1 MLFDVERLDP
11 FVDEEA
17 DFWMRV
23 EHCARYLWA
32 ADFLSREGC
41 ASVADLASGRGYG
54 SAMLARA
61 AETVVGAD
69 RDRGSVED
77 AERRY
82 GRAGVT
88 FCCRDFDHAPLR
100 LPGAPF
106 DAVVCFETLE
116 HVRHPRVLLAGIRD
130 VLRDGG
136 RLLLSVPN
144 DRFERVDEN
153 GNNLDPFHLHVFE
166 RGEVLGLL
174 GDTGFRV
181 ERMLGQDMCN
191 RVVSASSS
199 LLEAGLADEGQV
211 RDLVRVSDPRS
222 LVLAARLL
230 GYPDDVAPDESY
242 SRIYV
247 CKRA

>member
-211 RDLVRVSDPRS
+211 RDLVRVSDPCS

>member
-1 MLFDVERLDP
+1 MMKRPIVILALAASAVLVSSCKFFGVNDEAALN
-11 FVDEEA
+11 FAWGEAVD
-17 DFWMRV
+17 
-23 EHCARYLWA
+23 
-32 ADFLSREGC
+32 
-41 ASVADLASGRGYG
+41 ASEQI
-54 SAMLARA
+54 
-61 AETVVGAD
+61 ET
-69 RDRGSVED
+69 RI
-77 AERRY
+77 
-82 GRAGVT
+82 
-88 FCCRDFDHAPLR
+88 
-100 LPGAPF
+100 LPVAPF

-116 HVRHPRVLLAGIRD
+116 HVRHPRVLLAGIHD

>member
-32 ADFLSREGC
+32 ADFLSREEC
-41 ASVADLASGRGYG
+41 VSVADLASGRGYG
-54 SAMLARA
+54 SAMLARTV
-61 AETVVGAD
+61 ETVVGAD

-116 HVRHPRVLLAGIRD
+116 HVRHPRVLLAGIHD

-199 LLEAGLADEGQV
+199 LL
-211 RDLVRVSDPRS
+211 RS
-222 LVLAARLL
+222 GAAR
-230 GYPDDVAPDESY
+230 
-242 SRIYV
+242 
-247 CKRA
+247 